1 MEEINNLLL
10 NKIKYRFPTIDT
22 KNYVYPKNY
31 FNSKI
36 LLDDNK
42 YFILKNKGKRSCI
55 WFTYIDKKFV
65 CILILINNNELL
77 NNDNNFYIV
86 DVIYNPELCYN
97 EVLLYGHYNNINK
110 KNYFYIDNVYNYNN
124 YNYYVKNIKQ
134 NINFEYKLE
143 LFKYIMNY
151 INIYESKF
159 NIVLPVILNN
169 KDNLYKIIHKLPYN
183 INNIVVYNDKNYIS
197 NYIYNPNTNCNNI
210 FATFMVKA
218 LLTNDI
224 YMSYLYS
231 NNKLIEYNILLIDT
245 YKTSKFMNNNFRN
258 IRENY
263 NLDSLEESDDE
274 FENNSVNKFVDL
286 EKCLNIECE
295 YNNRFK
301 KWVPRKI
308 SNKEI
313 IDINNLNKILKLKN
327 KK

>member
-55 WFTYIDKKFV
+55 WFTYIDKKFE

-124 YNYYVKNIKQ
+124 
-134 NINFEYKLE
+134 
-143 LFKYIMNY
+143 
-151 INIYESKF
+151 S
-159 NIVLPVILNN
+159 
-169 KDNLYKIIHKLPYN
+169 
-183 INNIVVYNDKNYIS
+183 S
-197 NYIYNPNTNCNNI
+197 
-210 FATFMVKA
+210 
-218 LLTNDI
+218 
-224 YMSYLYS
+224 SS
-231 NNKLIEYNILLIDT
+231 
-245 YKTSKFMNNNFRN
+245 S
-258 IRENY
+258 
-263 NLDSLEESDDE
+263 SG
-274 FENNSVNKFVDL
+274 
-286 EKCLNIECE
+286 
-295 YNNRFK
+295 
-301 KWVPRKI
+301 
-308 SNKEI
+308 
-313 IDINNLNKILKLKN
+313 
-327 KK
+327 